1 MRFHRPH
8 IFRMLFRYPLEF
20 SIFFFGFFFGHYF
33 RLLFQTAP
41 SGCRI
46 PIFSTTIMKL
56 PRIPAI
62 AMTVLAVLASGLA
75 QERKYVT
82 KTISTIDR
90 VITRDPNVQRLQP
103 LIDKGFDRHIKLP
116 RFAYQTLDPGVVR
129 SFIADASASDLSA
142 ASVAKSMDR
151 TILASYRKA
160 MLGRSRSVAEQAVTE
175 IEKES
180 SSVVKQKESAVTSS
194 DILKAMNTGYIYIP
208 VVTSFKEEV
217 KEKTVSSEINGYM
230 LWYHLETD
238 ATGSSRFVLVEEKP
252 QIATGTGT
260 GTLGTTYGLKRRT
273 VEGREFAR
281 ILAID
286 TWAKNLSLA
295 MRRNPEFS
303 LSGEVKEIRGSEV
316 AATMGTR
323 EGIDLDEG
331 FTLID
336 FYEKENGDVE
346 PRTIGFFRAKN
357 VANND
362 PAANGD
368 PKRMSLFAN
377 YIGHGYERG
386 MILTEHPQMGL
397 DIDIRARFTKLNV
410 PRVATIAT
418 IGSYAN
424 AFGPLS
430 THPDVAAFE
439 AASSHAHPYL
449 LSEDV
454 TSAIGADLNFRYN
467 LARLTNVRQ
476 LFLAVDLSGAFPMIS
491 TDESAVGAGSTVV
504 PILLSGYV
512 GPVKKLWF
520 TRANLNIG
528 IGVGVDWFH
537 LSNSNPVYGEMET
550 MSVASIGA
558 RAEVGLEYLVT
569 PDFMINVS
577 VAYKFGILPFNGTVK
592 FNGISDELDLT
603 KDNVLVDSPF
613 YKDFSFSGA
622 SASFGISYS
631 LPSLSS
637 NPFSGLE
644 TSRMDY

>member
-1 MRFHRPH
+1 M
-8 IFRMLFRYPLEF
+8 
-20 SIFFFGFFFGHYF
+20 
-33 RLLFQTAP
+33 T
-41 SGCRI
+41 
-46 PIFSTTIMKL
+46 L
-56 PRIPAI
+56 PRLPAI
-62 AMTVLAVLASGLA
+62 AITLLAVLLSSQA

-90 VITRDPNVQRLQP
+90 VITRDPNVPRLQG
-103 LIDKGFDRHIKLP
+103 LIDKGFDRHIRLP
-116 RFAYQTLDPGVVR
+116 RFDYQTLDPGVVK

-160 MLGRSRSVAEQAVTE
+160 MLGKSRKVAEQAVTE

-208 VVTSFKEEV
+208 VVTSYKEEV
-217 KEKTVSSEINGYM
+217 KDKAASSEINGYM

-238 ATGSSRFVLVEEKP
+238 ASGSSRFALVEEKP
-252 QIATGTGT
+252 EISTGSGTGT
-260 GTLGTTYGLKRRT
+260 IGTSYSLKRRS
-273 VEGREFAR
+273 VDGREFAR

-286 TWAKNLSLA
+286 NWAKNLSLA
-295 MRRNPEFS
+295 MRRNSEFS

-316 AATMGTR
+316 SATIGAR

-331 FTLID
+331 FTLVD
-336 FYEKENGDVE
+336 FYENDKGEVE
-346 PRTIGFFRAKN
+346 PKTVGFFRSKT

-362 PAANGD
+362 PAASGD
-368 PKRMSLFAN
+368 PQRMSVFAN
-377 YIGHGYERG
+377 YLGHGYERG
-386 MILTEHPQMGL
+386 MILVEHPRMGL
-397 DIDIRARFTKLNV
+397 DIDIRARYTRLNV
-410 PRVATIAT
+410 PKASTIADF
-418 IGSYAN
+418 N
-424 AFGPLS
+424 AYSGTFGPLGS
-430 THPDVAAFE
+430 HPDVAAFE
-439 AASSHAHPYL
+439 GTSSIAHPYL

-467 LARLTNVRQ
+467 LAKLTNVRQ

-491 TDESAVGAGSTVV
+491 TDENAVGAGSTVV
-504 PILLSGYV
+504 PILLSGYI

-537 LSNSNPVYGEMET
+537 LSNSNPVYGEMES
-550 MSVASIGA
+550 MSIASVGA
-558 RAEVGLEYLVT
+558 KAEVGLEYLIT
-569 PDFMINVS
+569 PDFMINVN
-577 VAYKFGILPFNGTVK
+577 VAYKYGIHPFSGTVK

-603 KDNVLVDSPF
+603 NDNVLIDSPF
-613 YKDFSFSGA
+613 YKDFTFSGA
-622 SASFGISYS
+622 SASFGISFS

-644 TSRMDY
+644 SSRMDY